1 MTSTML
7 QHTAENVP
15 KGIIPLENVRV
26 RAVDERDGEDVEFN
40 PMTIEDN
47 FPLTFPQHPTK
58 SNSFPFKLKGRF
70 SFEPQYQESNGFSRS
85 TATWLRLS
93 RAAKRT
99 TMALLSKATINTIGE
114 YV

>member
-26 RAVDERDGEDVEFN
+26 RAVDERDGEDAEFI

-47 FPLTFPQHPTK
+47 FPFTFPESPT
-58 SNSFPFKLKGRF
+58 SMTSL
-70 SFEPQYQESNGFSRS
+70 
-85 TATWLRLS
+85 LR
-93 RAAKRT
+93 
-99 TMALLSKATINTIGE
+99 KAMG
-114 YV
+114 V